1 MSAARE
7 RSLRILFL
15 RRLAEAGL
23 EPRRCGEA
31 FPRFCLAAGA
41 VLRADCFRRSCE
53 GLLSDGLFCD
63 DLAPSFLACGEALEL
78 FLPCGE
84 ALALFL
90 PCEEALTLFLAC
102 GEALALRLPCGE
114 ALPRCLAC
122 TGIISICL
130 PCEEPLLPC
139 TLCPEARLPAFAA
152 CEACSLL
159 SLFCAA
165 GLSVVVLFNGVSSYL
180 ISALKNTSV
189 PEYGRVKHYGCLCF
203 TALVIVP
210 RVFGG
215 S

>member
-102 GEALALRLPCGE
+102 
-114 ALPRCLAC
+114 

>member
-31 FPRFCLAAGA
+31 FPRPCLAAGA

-90 PCEEALTLFLAC
+90 PCEEAL
-102 GEALALRLPCGE
+102 
-114 ALPRCLAC
+114 PRCLAC

-139 TLCPEARLPAFAA
+139 TLCLEARLPAFAA
-152 CEACSLL
+152 CEVCSLL